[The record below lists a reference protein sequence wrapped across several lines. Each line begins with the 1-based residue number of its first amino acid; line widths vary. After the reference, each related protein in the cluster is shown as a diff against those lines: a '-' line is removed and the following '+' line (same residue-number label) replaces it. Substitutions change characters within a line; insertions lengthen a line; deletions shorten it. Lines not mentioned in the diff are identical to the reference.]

1 MALHSAL
8 RNCPP
13 VAPLSAFCFLL
24 FLLLLPLRVIHE
36 INADWPL
43 ITWPYATIIV
53 GLTLY
58 AFYLAGGWPWVKH
71 FAFPICFI
79 LVAVTWPYRIENTLI
94 HGLMQSVAGVTVEIL
109 GWFNIPALQRGSLVE
124 VGAGVVSVDEACSGI
139 RSLQSSLMGAL
150 FLGELYL
157 LRWRSRGLLIA
168 AGLAVAFCLNVLRT
182 VILSWHAASSGITS
196 LDKWHDPA
204 GLTILSI
211 CFLCLWLL
219 AGFMKSR
226 ADHRTSDHGPRTPVA
241 LPLCGSVA
249 LTPDSCPLTS
259 VALPLCGSTAPTP
272 DFQSPP
278 SASNSLSASGG
289 EGRGEVVPSA
299 SLFSFQLSAFSF
311 PRCFSLSFSAWIAFV
326 LIANE
331 AWYRVHELKR
341 TPTAHWWVNLP
352 TNAPSYREVE
362 ISKFARGLL
371 KYDQGVAGSWK
382 AEDGTDWSAFCFRWQ
397 AGDSTARMSARS
409 HRPEHCLA
417 GSGHQMN
424 ADYGTKYLLVN
435 GLNLPFRTYIFDAPQ
450 RPVYIFFCLWEDG
463 SEWQRG
469 FAKTKYHDRLRSVLA
484 GRRGLGQQTLEI
496 ICHGYATIE
505 DAKTALAARLPTL
518 VSGQ

>member
-1 MALHSAL
+1 
-8 RNCPP
+8 
-13 VAPLSAFCFLL
+13 LL
-24 FLLLLPLRVIHE
+24 FALSLLPLRVIHE
-36 INADWPL
+36 INQDWPL

-53 GLTLY
+53 GFTLY
-58 AFYLAGGWPWVKH
+58 AFYLAGGWPWVRH
-71 FAFPICFI
+71 FAFPVAFI
-79 LVAVTWPYRIENTLI
+79 LVSITWPYRIENTLI

-124 VGAGVVSVDEACSGI
+124 VSAGVVSVDEACSGI

-168 AGLAVAFCLNVLRT
+168 AGLIIAFCLNVVRT
-182 VILSWHAASSGITS
+182 VILSWHAARSGITS
-196 LDKWHDPA
+196 LDNWHDPA
-204 GLTILSI
+204 GLMILGI
-211 CFLCLWLL
+211 CFICLWAIAGLL
-219 AGFMKSR
+219 KSR
-226 ADHRTSDHGPRTPVA
+226 LDHRTSDLRP
-241 LPLCGSVA
+241 

-299 SLFSFQLSAFSF
+299 SLFGFQLSAFSF
-311 PRCFSLSFSAWIAFV
+311 PRWFSLSFPIWIAFV

-331 AWYRVHELKR
+331 TWYRIHELKP

-352 TNAPSYREVE
+352 TNAPSYREVGM
-362 ISKFARGLL
+362 SKFARGLL
-371 KYDQGVAGSWK
+371 KHDEGVAGSWK
-382 AEDGTDWSAFCFRWQ
+382 AEDGTDWSVFCFRWA
-397 AGDSTARMSARS
+397 AGDATARMSARG
-409 HRPEHCLA
+409 HRPEYCLV
-417 GSGHQMN
+417 GSGHEMN
-424 ADYGTKYLLVN
+424 ADLGTIHISAN
-435 GLNLPFRTYIFDAPQ
+435 GLNLPFRTYLFDAPQ

-463 SEWQRG
+463 SERQRG
-469 FAKTKYHDRLRSVLA
+469 FAKTKYHDRLRSVLD

-496 ICHGYATIE
+496 ICHGYASVAEAQQAVQDQLPRLIQIDRRSQAHDPQTDE
-505 DAKTALAARLPTL
+505 WKTASEENR
-518 VSGQ
+518 VSEAHG